1 MGDFPEFGLRRSGY
15 QYVIP
20 NDQLGGDMKKQF
32 PNGVI
37 ATWKGNGW
45 DKNSLKGFTPQ

>member
-1 MGDFPEFGLRRSGY
+1 
-15 QYVIP
+15 
-20 NDQLGGDMKKQF
+20 MKKQF